1 MKEPEPQDIK
11 IWEPIAAIVF
21 IFIAISIFNFNP
33 QLIGI
38 YTFSGEKWKVAPI
51 LSEAF
56 FRWLPLM
63 NIAWI
68 AEIVLNGML
77 LRSGRWQTSTRLFS
91 VAIKAFQIVIGYFLL
106 TGPSITTITT
116 ETLKSIQGFDGE
128 AARILGTMAQDGVRG
143 FIALIIFLTAID
155 IIKSVYKMITQKA
168 SA

>member
-1 MKEPEPQDIK
+1 
-11 IWEPIAAIVF
+11 
-21 IFIAISIFNFNP
+21 
-33 QLIGI
+33 
-38 YTFSGEKWKVAPI
+38 
-51 LSEAF
+51 
-56 FRWLPLM
+56 
-63 NIAWI
+63 
-68 AEIVLNGML
+68 ML

-91 VAIKAFQIVIGYFLL
+91 VAIKAFQIVIGYLLL

-128 AARILGTMAQDGVRG
+128 AARILGTMVQDGVRG